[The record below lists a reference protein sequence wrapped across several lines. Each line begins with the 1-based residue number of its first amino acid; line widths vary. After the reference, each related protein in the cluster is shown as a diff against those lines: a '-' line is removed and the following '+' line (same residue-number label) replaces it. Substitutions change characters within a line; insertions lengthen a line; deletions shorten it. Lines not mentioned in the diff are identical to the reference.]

1 MVLWE
6 VAQTPSLEK
15 RERML
20 LLVRDVPKLAQGPE
34 VFELA
39 EELVQA
45 NLVPDT
51 KVEDAVHLA
60 IAALHRVDV
69 LVSWNF
75 RHTVNL
81 KTKKNLPLVLAKN
94 GFFHHDEIISPYEY
108 TGGQVDNPEFTED
121 PVIIEVQQIRE
132 AYVKRPEGS
141 IPKNFSFQPC
151 GLRRLLA
158 PRSRLQAEGAT
169 QSGDPPADLAV
180 LSGA

>member
-1 MVLWE
+1 MRIYLDTSVPSTYFDARTPDRQMATQKFWSKALNKEELFISDMVLLE

-20 LLVRDVPKLAQGPE
+20 LLLRDVPKLAQGPE

-75 RHTVNL
+75 RHMVNL

-94 GFFHHDEIISPYEY
+94 GFFHHYEIISPYEY
-108 TGGQVDNPEFTED
+108 TGG
-121 PVIIEVQQIRE
+121 
-132 AYVKRPEGS
+132 
-141 IPKNFSFQPC
+141 
-151 GLRRLLA
+151 
-158 PRSRLQAEGAT
+158 
-169 QSGDPPADLAV
+169 
-180 LSGA
+180 